1 MPASSSFT
9 DFLPR
14 YGHNR
19 EAGEM
24 SGAESKVICMVAG
37 IAIAMFIG
45 LFGWGADYFGWHDP
59 TGRIQLAL
67 VTSFILGAV
76 ASYKARG

>member
-1 MPASSSFT
+1 MAPHARFLKLYRFFT
-9 DFLPR
+9 KI
-14 YGHNR
+14 GHNR

-59 TGRIQLAL
+59 TGRNPARLGDKLHPGRRRQL
-67 VTSFILGAV
+67 
-76 ASYKARG
+76 